1 MHWVGPP
8 INLYSCL
15 MKTVGGRY
23 FWPLLTTVNKL
34 TVFIWFSKQNTYSNI
49 SDRLVFKDLMQGSL
63 KSI

>member
-1 MHWVGPP
+1 
-8 INLYSCL
+8 

-34 TVFIWFSKQNTYSNI
+34 TVFIWFSKQNTYPNI
-49 SDRLVFKDLMQGSL
+49 SDRVLVFKDLMQGPL